1 MLQTLHSNLKVA
13 ALVAYSNPE
22 MSLKVEDDSKAYS
35 NPEMSLKVEDDS
47 NAE

>member
-1 MLQTLHSNLKVA
+1 MERESYHSSMYLGA
-13 ALVAYSNPE
+13 GDTP
-22 MSLKVEDDSKAYS
+22 AYS